1 MCQYSSRD
9 GLPSDWHLV
18 HLGSRAVGG
27 AGLVTVEA
35 TAVSPQ
41 GRISPD
47 DSGIWSD
54 AHAAAFAPIARF
66 IREQGAVAGIQLAH
80 AGRKASTDLPWLGGG
95 PLGPEYRGW
104 QPIAPSPIP
113 FAPGHPVPRETTVED
128 LNTIRQ
134 QFVDGARRAHTA
146 GFQVIE
152 IHMAHGYLLHEFLSP
167 LTNQRQDEY
176 GGSLENRMRF
186 PLSIAR
192 AVREVWPGELPVFA
206 RISATDWVDGG
217 WDLAQSIELCR
228 RLKDAGIDLIDCSG
242 GGTVPHVDIPTGPGF
257 QTPFATAIRQQ
268 VNIATGTVGF
278 ITNPVQAEQ
287 IIATGLADAVVLAR
301 ELLRKPY
308 WPLEAARVLGVDVLW
323 PSQYLRAKI

>member
-1 MCQYSSRD
+1 
-9 GLPSDWHLV
+9 
-18 HLGSRAVGG
+18 
-27 AGLVTVEA
+27 
-35 TAVSPQ
+35 
-41 GRISPD
+41 
-47 DSGIWSD
+47 
-54 AHAAAFAPIARF
+54 
-66 IREQGAVAGIQLAH
+66 
-80 AGRKASTDLPWLGGG
+80 
-95 PLGPEYRGW
+95 
-104 QPIAPSPIP
+104 
-113 FAPGHPVPRETTVED
+113 
-128 LNTIRQ
+128 
-134 QFVDGARRAHTA
+134 
-146 GFQVIE
+146 
-152 IHMAHGYLLHEFLSP
+152 MAHGYLLHEFLSP
-167 LTNQRQDEY
+167 LTNHRQDEY

-308 WPLEAARVLGVDVLW
+308 WPLEAARILGVDVSW
-323 PSQYLRAKI
+323 PAQYQRAKI

>member
-9 GLPSDWHLV
+9 GLPTDWHLV

-27 AGLVTVEA
+27 AGLVNVEA

-95 PLGPEYRGW
+95 PLGPEHRGW

-113 FAPGHPVPRETTVED
+113 FAPGHPVPRETTAED
-128 LNTIRQ
+128 LETIRR
-134 QFVDGARRAHTA
+134 QFVDGARYAHTA
-146 GFQVIE
+146 GFQVLE

-167 LTNQRQDEY
+167 LTNRRKDEY

-192 AVREVWPGELPVFA
+192 AVREVWPEELPVFA

-228 RLKDAGIDLIDCSG
+228 RLKDTGIDLIDCSG
-242 GGTVPHVDIPTGPGF
+242 GGTVPHAVIPTGPGF

-278 ITNPVQAEQ
+278 ITDPIQAEQ
-287 IIATGLADAVVLAR
+287 IIATGLADAVLLAR
-301 ELLRKPY
+301 EMLRKPY
-308 WPLEAARVLGVDVLW
+308 WPLEAARVLGVDVPW